1 MFSKKQDTIYQ
12 PRNIFIWF
20 LLAFQGGLLN
30 IGGYLA
36 VHRFVSH
43 VTGFATLFGHEAV
56 TNSWRAAFGM
66 LLGPLF
72 YLLGTMDS
80 AWLIERKRLKNLR
93 PLYSFVFI
101 QMIIIL
107 LLITILGYLGFF
119 GIFMESF
126 NYGRDYIL
134 LFLLAFTCGLQNAVI
149 SSASGAVIRTTHLT
163 GPTTDLGIGLVK
175 LWTERK
181 KHNHELVIASWLRIG
196 IIFSFIMGSFVGAF
210 SFKSF
215 EFLGFLAPVIITT
228 FVLFRLQAEA
238 E

>member
-1 MFSKKQDTIYQ
+1 MYSKKQDTIYL

-43 VTGFATLFGHEAV
+43 LTGFATLFGHEAV
-56 TNSWRAAFGM
+56 TNSWIAAFGM

-72 YLLGTMDS
+72 YLLGAMDS
-80 AWLIERKRLKNLR
+80 AWFIERNRLKNLR
-93 PLYSFVFI
+93 PQYSLVFI

-107 LLITILGYLGFF
+107 LLIAVLGHLGIF
-119 GIFMESF
+119 GIFMEPF
-126 NYGRDYIL
+126 NYEQDYIL
-134 LFLLAFTCGLQNAVI
+134 LFFLAFTCGLQNAVI
-149 SSASGAVIRTTHLT
+149 TSASGAIIRTTHLT

-181 KHNHELVIASWLRIG
+181 KHNRELVIATWLRIG
-196 IIFSFIMGSFVGAF
+196 IIISFILGSFIGAF
-210 SFKSF
+210 TFKAF
-215 EFLGFLAPVIITT
+215 KFLGFVVPVLITS
-228 FVLFRLQAEA
+228 FVLFRLQPEDD
-238 E
+238 